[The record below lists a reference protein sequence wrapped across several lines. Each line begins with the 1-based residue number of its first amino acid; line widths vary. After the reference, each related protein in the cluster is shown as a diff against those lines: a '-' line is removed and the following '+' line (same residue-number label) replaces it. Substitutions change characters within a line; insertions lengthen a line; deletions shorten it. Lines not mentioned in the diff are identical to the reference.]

1 MGDYLNAVQI
11 NWPPSEAP
19 AKRFTNMLTAKT
31 IQGFLDRYAAAYL
44 VLLGGVVAGAVAL
57 VGA

>member
-1 MGDYLNAVQI
+1 M
-11 NWPPSEAP
+11 
-19 AKRFTNMLTAKT
+19 RTAKA

-44 VLLGGVVAGAVAL
+44 VLLGGFVASAVAF

>member
-11 NWPPSEAP
+11 GWPPSEAH
-19 AKRFTNMLTAKT
+19 AKGFTIMLTAKT
-31 IQGFLDRYAAAYL
+31 IQGFLDRFAAAYL

>member
-1 MGDYLNAVQI
+1 
-11 NWPPSEAP
+11 
-19 AKRFTNMLTAKT
+19 MLTAKT
-31 IQGFLDRYAAAYL
+31 IQGFLDRFAAAYL